1 MADINKEICALEDR
15 IADLSSKSSSILHST
30 PHYGHT
36 QGRFSDSGIGSK
48 RKSDTLASGQSPQSG
63 ALADDQDVAATSSH
77 DSWINKGARPKVRT
91 TKPDTADPLDTIDA
105 IRQRIQTARNR
116 PPSPPLV
123 RPSPGPTSI
132 NIDTADKSKLSFKPD
147 KFDGT
152 HSWLDYHSHFEACA
166 EINGWSLHQKG
177 LYLAGSLQGQARGVL
192 GNLPRGTQP
201 DYLTLV
207 KALEERFSPP
217 SQTDLYRVQFRERR
231 QRAGETLPELGQAM
245 NRLVHMAFPSAPDE
259 VKETL
264 ATDQFIN
271 ALADSDVRIRIKQA
285 HPKDLNDA
293 VRLAVELDAYNQ
305 AEKQSSVRATRH
317 EETLDNFK
325 TLLTDLSKKVDNL
338 QKTQFV
344 PQRMH
349 ETGPDTPTQ
358 KERKT
363 CYYCKK
369 PGHFRRDCRKL
380 KRKLEHDAKKEN
392 RLSKGEAANPIKNIK
407 TSTSVGSI
415 HKETGIFVDALVAG
429 TKIRFLVDT
438 GASLSLLS
446 SAKIGDIP
454 LTSVRKLEDVQQKV
468 LDAGGNR
475 LNTIGKGYFNI
486 SLGNVQTDLEFVVAD
501 ISVEGILGMDF
512 LQKND
517 CVIDIVKRKLILKED
532 IAVPLEFLGSFG
544 CFRVIS
550 TDTTS
555 IPPQSEVLIKGK
567 VCTKDNLQL
576 QLQDSLLEPNESFIR
591 KTDTFIGRSLVSA
604 QEVVPVRIL
613 NLSDDTKVVYKGTY
627 LADISP
633 VCTLQSGASNTSKTN
648 LTKELD
654 SLLQRSS
661 QYLDANQQQVAR
673 NFLSEYQHLFAKDN
687 MDLGE
692 TNVVQHDINTGNAHP
707 IKQPIRRVPV
717 HLAEETNK
725 QLDQM
730 LEKGIIEPSQ
740 VPGHPQ
746 LYL

>member
-1 MADINKEICALEDR
+1 MDMADINKEICALEDR
-15 IADLSSKSSSILHST
+15 IADLSSKSILHST
-30 PHYGHT
+30 LHYGHT

-48 RKSDTLASGQSPQSG
+48 RKSDALASGQSPQSG
-63 ALADDQDVAATSSH
+63 ALADGQDVGITSSH
-77 DSWINKGARPKVRT
+77 NSWINTGARPKVRT
-91 TKPDTADPLDTIDA
+91 AKSDTADPLDTINT
-105 IRQRIQTARNR
+105 IRQRIQTTRNR
-116 PPSPPLV
+116 RLPSPPLV

-166 EINGWSLHQKG
+166 EINDWSLHQKG
-177 LYLAGSLQGQARGVL
+177 LYLAVSLQGQARGVL

-271 ALADSDVRIRIKQA
+271 ALVDSDIRIRIKQA

-305 AEKQSSVRATRH
+305 AEKQSSVSATRH

-349 ETGPDTPTQ
+349 ETGPDTPTP
-358 KERKT
+358 KDRKT

-369 PGHFRRDCRKL
+369 PGHFRRDCLKL
-380 KRKLEHDAKKEN
+380 KRKLEHDAKQGN
-392 RLSKGEAANPIKNIK
+392 RPSKSETGSPIKNIK
-407 TSTSVGSI
+407 TSASVGSI
-415 HKETGIFVDALVAG
+415 HKETGIFVDALVAE
-429 TKIRFLVDT
+429 TKVRFLVDT

-454 LTSVRKLEDVQQKV
+454 LTSARKLEDVQQKV

-475 LNTIGKGYFNI
+475 LNTMGKGFFSV

-567 VCTKDNLQL
+567 VCTTDSLQL
-576 QLQDSLLEPNESFIR
+576 QRQDSLLEPNESFIR

-604 QEVVPVRIL
+604 QEVIPVRIL
-613 NLSDDTKVVYKGTY
+613 NLSDDTKVVYKGD
-627 LADISP
+627 LP
-633 VCTLQSGASNTSKTN
+633 GRHQSGMYITVW
-648 LTKELD
+648 
-654 SLLQRSS
+654 R
-661 QYLDANQQQVAR
+661 V
-673 NFLSEYQHLFAKDN
+673 
-687 MDLGE
+687 
-692 TNVVQHDINTGNAHP
+692 
-707 IKQPIRRVPV
+707 QPIN
-717 HLAEETNK
+717 AK
-725 QLDQM
+725 FD
-730 LEKGIIEPSQ
+730 KG
-740 VPGHPQ
+740 VG
-746 LYL
+746 